1 MIKKILGLLVKI
13 SYYRKAGLGSIGS
26 KLKDLSI
33 FYKLSLIKNAF
44 TVNKRKA
51 FFTLFLS
58 LSLILVATNICLY
71 FYYGHK
77 MLHEAIDAGQAALV
91 NVENDAV
98 IVGNIIQD
106 QLAKEEQKK
115 LYEEAQNK
123 HIQENKGED
132 PTELAQYVA
141 PQLSDED
148 SDKSKV
154 VIIVKDLGL
163 SKSMTLNALDIDTNF
178 TLGFSPYAQDVSDW
192 IEQATSKGFE
202 VTLNLPM
209 QPADYP
215 VNDPGPYAML
225 HNLSNGENLSRLDWI
240 LSRSRKTIGL
250 YTTDNETFSN
260 SRAGVSPVLENLKR
274 HNQILIFGNQ
284 TNEQTIKNLSE
295 SYNLYYANSK
305 LQIDSVLDEQKIKN
319 NLLKLEGEA
328 MANGYAIGY
337 INPYPL
343 SLSLAKQWLNEI
355 DNSKLILVPVSK
367 IFKFEPVSQESIVEY
382 EKEKLL
388 KGIKEVPAKQAGE
401 ATAGHGESSEHS
413 ASEGH

>member
-1 MIKKILGLLVKI
+1 MKKILELLVKI
-13 SYYRKAGLGSIGS
+13 SYYRNAGIGSIGG
-26 KLKDLSI
+26 KLKDSPIL
-33 FYKLSLIKNAF
+33 YKFSLIKNAF
-44 TVNKRKA
+44 SLNKRKA
-51 FFTLFLS
+51 SFILFLC
-58 LSLILVATNICLY
+58 LSVLLIVMNIGLY
-71 FYYGHK
+71 FYYSYK
-77 MLHEAIDAGQAALV
+77 MLNDSIEDGQAALI
-91 NVENDAV
+91 NVENDSV

-123 HIQENKGED
+123 HIEENKGED
-132 PTELAQYVA
+132 PAELAQYVA
-141 PQLSDED
+141 PELSDED
-148 SDKSKV
+148 ANKSKV

-192 IEQATSKGFE
+192 IEQATTKGFE

-240 LSRSRKTIGL
+240 LSRSNKTIGL
-250 YTTDNETFSN
+250 YTADNETFTN
-260 SRAGVSPVLENLKR
+260 SRASVSPILENLKK

-295 SYNLYYANSK
+295 SYGMYYANSK
-305 LQIDSVLDEQKIKN
+305 LQIDTVLDAQKIKN

-328 MANGYAIGY
+328 MSNGYAIGY

-343 SLSLAKQWLNEI
+343 SLSVAKQWLSEI

-367 IFKFEPVSQESIVEY
+367 IFKFEQVSQESIVEY

-388 KGIKEVPAKQAGE
+388 KGVKEVSDKQDGKAPAEHAEPAKP
-401 ATAGHGESSEHS
+401 S
-413 ASEGH
+413 ASEEH